1 MLLFEYSLLLLA
13 ALCLL
18 LGSLGILWG
27 RCSNCPHRTFLGRAV
42 FVGTLLLLGAAM
54 QFAAFY
60 QAEGIIPLGLLAGLL
75 VVAMLWETPTSK
87 VVTHRI

>member
-1 MLLFEYSLLLLA
+1 MILFEYSLLLLA
-13 ALCLL
+13 AVCLL
-18 LGSLGILWG
+18 FGSLGIFWG
-27 RCSNCPHRTFLGRAV
+27 RCSNCPNRAFLGRAV

-60 QAEGIIPLGLLAGLL
+60 QADGIVPLGLLAGVL

>member
-1 MLLFEYSLLLLA
+1 
-13 ALCLL
+13 
-18 LGSLGILWG
+18 
-27 RCSNCPHRTFLGRAV
+27 
-42 FVGTLLLLGAAM
+42 M

-60 QAEGIIPLGLLAGLL
+60 QADGIIPLGLLAGLL